1 MTQSDFIKE
10 YFEQDNFGTAYPIY
24 FVIRD
29 LEWVSSYHRT
39 EGDRFVFVFDTDVVE
54 TANTLTAL
62 FKKIKADVYYKFP
75 KDFDFEY
82 CGEFEIDSFLECNE
96 QATGIFA
103 EKKKYVNKNMF
114 LLKSEAEQHLK
125 VNHYHYSEDAFVYC
139 KHAWRTPRQ
148 EKFFSELKKL
158 HDSNN

>member
-29 LEWVSSYHRT
+29 VEWVSSYHRT

-62 FKKIKADVYYKFP
+62 FKKIKADVDYEFP

-82 CGEFEIDSFLECNE
+82 CGEFEIDSFLE
-96 QATGIFA
+96 
-103 EKKKYVNKNMF
+103 
-114 LLKSEAEQHLK
+114 
-125 VNHYHYSEDAFVYC
+125 
-139 KHAWRTPRQ
+139 
-148 EKFFSELKKL
+148 
-158 HDSNN
+158 